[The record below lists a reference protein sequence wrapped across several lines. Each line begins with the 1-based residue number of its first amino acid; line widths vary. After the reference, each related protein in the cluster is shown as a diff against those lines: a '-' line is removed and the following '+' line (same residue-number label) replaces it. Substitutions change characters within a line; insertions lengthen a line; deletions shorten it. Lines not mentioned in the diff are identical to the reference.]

1 MSSLAAARRTEC
13 RKSLSSLAQGPED
26 GIPPVSEM
34 SVRIALYQPDIPQN
48 TGTILRLAA
57 CFGVAVDVIGPT
69 GFDLSDR
76 ALRRAGLDYAEHAAL
91 ARHVSWEAFLAGRGG
106 AAGGGRLVLFTTA
119 AETRHC
125 DFAFAADDVLLFG
138 RESAGAPPA
147 VHAAA
152 DARVRIPLR
161 PGRRS
166 LNLAVACGI
175 AVAEALRQTGGFEA
189 GGSAADG
196 SEDGRSGAAAS
207 EDSAAAGDQSGGAP
221 TTA

>member
-1 MSSLAAARRTEC
+1 M
-13 RKSLSSLAQGPED
+13 
-26 GIPPVSEM
+26 
-34 SVRIALYQPDIPQN
+34 RIALYQPDIPQN

-69 GFDLSDR
+69 GFELSDR

-91 ARHVSWEAFLAGRGG
+91 ARHVSWEAFLASRG
-106 AAGGGRLVLFTTA
+106 AVAGGTTDGGSVAGGRLVLFTTA

-189 GGSAADG
+189 AGPAAPGVADC
-196 SEDGRSGAAAS
+196 GAA
-207 EDSAAAGDQSGGAP
+207 GGAATGDRFDAGP
-221 TTA
+221 APA

>member
-1 MSSLAAARRTEC
+1 
-13 RKSLSSLAQGPED
+13 
-26 GIPPVSEM
+26 
-34 SVRIALYQPDIPQN
+34 VRIALYQPDIPQN

-57 CFGVAVDVIGPT
+57 CFGVSVDVVGPA
-69 GFDLSDR
+69 GFDMSDR

-91 ARHVSWEAFLAGRGG
+91 ARHVSWEAYLAARG
-106 AAGGGRLVLFTTA
+106 AGRLVLFTTA

-189 GGSAADG
+189 VGLEATGLEAGASRAGASESDRFGTGSA
-196 SEDGRSGAAAS
+196 SN
-207 EDSAAAGDQSGGAP
+207 
-221 TTA
+221 

>member
-1 MSSLAAARRTEC
+1 M
-13 RKSLSSLAQGPED
+13 
-26 GIPPVSEM
+26 
-34 SVRIALYQPDIPQN
+34 RIALYQPDIPQN

-91 ARHVSWEAFLAGRGG
+91 TRHVSWEAFLAGRGG
-106 AAGGGRLVLFTTA
+106 GASGGRLVLFTTA
-119 AETRHC
+119 AETSFC
-125 DFAFAADDVLLFG
+125 DFAFAPDDVLLFG

-147 VHAAA
+147 VHDAA

-175 AVAEALRQTGGFEA
+175 AVAEALRQTGGF
-189 GGSAADG
+189 AAEVAARAG
-196 SEDGRSGAAAS
+196 SEAVAPETGGPARGDAA
-207 EDSAAAGDQSGGAP
+207 
-221 TTA
+221 

>member
-1 MSSLAAARRTEC
+1 M
-13 RKSLSSLAQGPED
+13 
-26 GIPPVSEM
+26 
-34 SVRIALYQPDIPQN
+34 RIALYQPDIPQN

-91 ARHVSWEAFLAGRGG
+91 ARHVSWEAFLAGRHGTG
-106 AAGGGRLVLFTTA
+106 AGGRLVLFTTA
-119 AETRHC
+119 AATRHC
-125 DFAFAADDVLLFG
+125 DFAFAANDVLLFG

-152 DARVRIPLR
+152 DARVRIPLL

-175 AVAEALRQTGGFEA
+175 AVAEALRQTGGFAAGGLAADDAEA
-189 GGSAADG
+189 GGCAM
-196 SEDGRSGAAAS
+196 GAAT
-207 EDSAAAGDQSGGAP
+207 DSPAAGDA
-221 TTA
+221 A

>member
-1 MSSLAAARRTEC
+1 MQGFAGAAPV
-13 RKSLSSLAQGPED
+13 KPED
-26 GIPPVSEM
+26 SL
-34 SVRIALYQPDIPQN
+34 RIALYQPDIPQN

-91 ARHVSWEAFLAGRGG
+91 TRHVSWEAFLAGRGG
-106 AAGGGRLVLFTTA
+106 ATGGGRLVLLTTA

-175 AVAEALRQTGGFEA
+175 AVAEALRQTGSFEA
-189 GGSAADG
+189 GGSAEGG
-196 SEDGRSGAAAS
+196 SEDEGPADVGSECRASKGGRSG
-207 EDSAAAGDQSGGAP
+207 GGPA
-221 TTA
+221 TA

>member
-1 MSSLAAARRTEC
+1 MSQGSVVAGEAIEPAAPRP
-13 RKSLSSLAQGPED
+13 QED
-26 GIPPVSEM
+26 T
-34 SVRIALYQPDIPQN
+34 VRIALYPPDIPQN

-57 CFGVAVDVIGPT
+57 CFGLAVDVVGPT
-69 GFDLSDR
+69 GFDMSDR

-91 ARHVSWEAFLAGRGG
+91 VRHVSWDAYLATRST
-106 AAGGGRLVLFTTA
+106 APAGRLVLFTTA
-119 AETRHC
+119 ADTRHC

-166 LNLAVACGI
+166 LNLTVACGI
-175 AVAEALRQTGGFEA
+175 AAAEALRQTGGFEA
-189 GGSAADG
+189 EAGGVDGSVADAAADG
-196 SEDGRSGAAAS
+196 ADPDDGEGEGA
-207 EDSAAAGDQSGGAP
+207 
-221 TTA
+221 TA

>member
-1 MSSLAAARRTEC
+1 MSQGSVVAGEANEPAAPRP
-13 RKSLSSLAQGPED
+13 LED
-26 GIPPVSEM
+26 T
-34 SVRIALYQPDIPQN
+34 VRIALYQPDIPQN

-57 CFGVAVDVIGPT
+57 CFGLAVDVVGPT
-69 GFDLSDR
+69 GFDMSDR

-91 ARHVSWEAFLAGRGG
+91 VRHVSWEAFRAARGG
-106 AAGGGRLVLFTTA
+106 GPAGRLVLFTTS

-152 DARVRIPLR
+152 DARLRIPLR

-175 AVAEALRQTGGFEA
+175 AVAEALRQTGGFDGGGEEA
-189 GGSAADG
+189 GGFAA
-196 SEDGRSGAAAS
+196 GAAG
-207 EDSAAAGDQSGGAP
+207 ENGTPDGGHREVPSA
-221 TTA
+221 